1 MRKRGK
7 LSIWSGNGTGYFVR
21 PSLPE
26 TKMFSGESFVQMIN
40 RYGAVIVKPNWGLGG
55 QGVMKVSRL
64 SNGKYL
70 IHYGMNRQVFSS
82 KQQHWF
88 VLRQYIS
95 HRPYIVQRYISMC
108 KVNGRPF
115 DLRVML
121 QRKKGIPWTVTGKL
135 AKVAG
140 PNRIITN
147 TARSKGYVLPAMS
160 ALTKTFSRRQS
171 ELILNKLD
179 QICLHAA
186 KHWERHMGLESMAS
200 IWPLTVMEIHGCLKL
215 TKDRLLLLY
224 FRKLKDKSYYH
235 KILATAP
242 TRNYHKHFTGGI

>member
-7 LSIWSGNGTGYFVR
+7 LAYGQVMGRDPFVR

-26 TKMFSGESFVQMIN
+26 TKMFSGESFDQMIN

-82 KQQHWF
+82 KTAAL
-88 VLRQYIS
+88 VRLRQYIS

-186 KHWERHMGLESMAS
+186 KLLGKAYGLRIYGFDMAVDRNGNTWVFEANERPA
-200 IWPLTVMEIHGCLKL
+200 IAF
-215 TKDRLLLLY
+215 

-242 TRNYHKHFTGGI
+242 TKNYDKHFTGGI